1 METLECTKK
10 YLFTTEIPKNENL
23 SFDGFLLNNQEHL
36 RFQPCQNKISFFL
49 VQKHES
55 VIVSR
60 CTFFIENNHAQSPY
74 RSSFG
79 SIEMDEKLRFNV
91 IDEFWKK
98 IENILKNKGVKTI
111 TIKSYPFCYHFK
123 NSSLLSFLFSYNDF
137 SLQTQEL
144 NYHIRVKESRFEKII
159 HENERKKLK
168 KAQRIGYEFGI
179 DKNPDLNKI
188 YGFIKKNRDKK
199 NYPVTLEFSDFKK
212 IIETFPVNYQLFS
225 VTLKKELAAI
235 AVTIK
240 INKTILYT
248 FYAADNYS
256 FRIDSPIVLLH
267 HGIYNYCLE
276 EKIKMIDLGIGSS
289 KGNPNLS
296 LIEFKEKI
304 GGKPSLKLI
313 FSKSL

>member
-36 RFQPCQNKISFFL
+36 SLQPCQNKISFFL

-55 VIVSR
+55 VIVAR

-79 SIEMDEKLRFNV
+79 SIEMDEKLRFDV

-98 IENILKNKGVKTI
+98 TENVLKNKGVKTI
-111 TIKSYPFCYHFK
+111 TIKSYPFCYHLK
-123 NSSLLSFLFSYNDF
+123 NSSLLSFLFSHNGF

-144 NYHIRVKESRFEKII
+144 NYHIPVEESLFEKII
-159 HENERKKLK
+159 HENEGKKLK
-168 KAQRIGYEFGI
+168 KAQRMGYVFEI
-179 DKNPDLNKI
+179 AKNPDLKKT
-188 YGFIKKNRDKK
+188 YEFIKKNRDKK
-199 NYPVTLEFSDFKK
+199 NYPLTLEFSDFKK
-212 IIETFPVNYQLFS
+212 TIETFPADYQLFTVS
-225 VTLKKELAAI
+225 LKKELAAM

-240 INKTILYT
+240 INRNILYT
-248 FYAADNYS
+248 FYAADDYS
-256 FRIDSPIVLLH
+256 FRLDSPVVFLH

-276 EKIKMIDLGIGSS
+276 KKIKLIDLGIGSS
-289 KGNPNLS
+289 KGCPNLS
-296 LIEFKEKI
+296 LIAFKEKI

-313 FSKSL
+313 FSKPL